1 MRLGRIAGQSGLEI
15 RNVMASGRR
24 TSVRLEPVM
33 WDSLEEISRRERVSM
48 PDIFTLIDQRR
59 GGSPFTGAIR
69 LFVLTYFRVAALADP
84 NF

>member
-1 MRLGRIAGQSGLEI
+1 
-15 RNVMASGRR
+15 
-24 TSVRLEPVM
+24 M
-33 WDSLEEISRRERVSM
+33 WDSLEEIYRRERVSM